1 MTQANGTQS
10 RVLLLGA
17 TGFIGRH
24 LLYALR
30 AAGYAVTCGVRGAE
44 KRLECD
50 AVVQVDFLRDHAES
64 DWLPRLAGIDFV
76 INTVGILRE
85 HDSVSFGALHI
96 AAPSALF
103 SAAASSG
110 VRKVVQISALGADDY
125 AVSDYHRTKKA
136 ADDKLAALQ
145 LPWVILQPSLVFGAG
160 GLSAALFT
168 RLAALP
174 VVPLPGQGEQQ
185 IQPIHVDDLTVATL
199 RLLETTEFDRQRIP
213 AVGPLPLTLRQFLDA
228 LRHGMRL
235 GNARYLRIPTPLVR
249 ATAAIGDKFPGVLL
263 NRQSLGMLMRGNVA
277 SPAAITAI
285 LGRRP
290 RPAELFIPSASARA
304 IANEARLSWLLP
316 LLRATVG
323 LVWIITGIVSLG
335 IYPVTDSYDLLARL
349 GMSGGIAAAALY
361 GSAALDLVLG
371 FGVFLIKRR
380 KWLWRAQMSL
390 IVAYSVII
398 AIFLPEYW
406 LHPYG
411 PLTKNLPM
419 LAAILMLH
427 EFEDRWTT

>member
-1 MTQANGTQS
+1 MTQTHS
-10 RVLLLGA
+10 TKPRVLLLGA

-30 AAGYAVTCGVRGAE
+30 AAGYAVTCGGRGTE
-44 KRLECD
+44 QRLECD
-50 AVVQVDFLRDHAES
+50 AVVQVDYLRDHAES
-64 DWLPRLAGIDFV
+64 DWLLRLAGIDFV
-76 INTVGILRE
+76 INAVGILRE
-85 HDSVSFGALHI
+85 DDSVSFVAIHI

-110 VRKVVQISALGADDY
+110 VRKLVQISALGADDH
-125 AVSDYHRTKKA
+125 AVSDYHRTKKV
-136 ADDKLAALQ
+136 ADDTLAALQ

-174 VVPLPGQGEQQ
+174 LVPLPGQGEQS
-185 IQPIHVDDLTVATL
+185 IQPIHIDDLTAATL
-199 RLLETTEFDRQRIP
+199 RLLETNEFDGQRIP
-213 AVGPLPLTLRQFLDA
+213 AVGPRPLTLRQFLDA
-228 LRHGMRL
+228 LRHGMGL
-235 GNARYLRIPTPLVR
+235 GNARYLRIPMPLVR
-249 ATAAIGDKFPGVLL
+249 ATAAIGDKLPGVLL
-263 NRQSLGMLMRGNVA
+263 NRESLGMLIRGNVA

-285 LGRRP
+285 LRRRP
-290 RPAELFIPSASARA
+290 RPAELFIPPPSARSV
-304 IANEARLSWLLP
+304 ANEARLSWLLP

-323 LVWIITGIVSLG
+323 LVWIITGVVSLG
-335 IYPVTDSYDLLARL
+335 IYPVADSYDLLARL
-349 GMSGGIAAAALY
+349 GLSGAVAAAALY

-371 FGVFLIKRR
+371 FGVFLVKRR

-390 IVAYSVII
+390 IVAYSIII
-398 AIFLPEYW
+398 AIYLPEYW
-406 LHPYG
+406 VHPYG

>member
-1 MTQANGTQS
+1 MTQSDGPQA

-24 LLYALR
+24 LLYVLR
-30 AAGYAVTCGVRGAE
+30 AAGYAVTCDVRGTE
-44 KRLECD
+44 KPLECD
-50 AVVQVDFLRDHAES
+50 ALVHVDYLRDHAES

-76 INTVGILRE
+76 INAVVILRQN
-85 HDSVSFGALHI
+85 DLVSFDAIHI
-96 AAPSALF
+96 AAPIALF

-110 VRKVVQISALGADDY
+110 VRKVVQISALGADDHV
-125 AVSDYHRTKKA
+125 VSDYHRTKKA
-136 ADDKLAALQ
+136 ADDKLATLQ
-145 LPWVILQPSLVFGAG
+145 LSWVILQPSLVFGTD

-174 VVPLPGQGEQQ
+174 VVPLPGQGEQR
-185 IQPIHVDDLTVATL
+185 IQPIHVDDLAAATL
-199 RLLETTEFDRQRIP
+199 RLLETNEFDGKRIP
-213 AVGPLPLTLRQFLDA
+213 AVGPRPLTLRQYLDA
-228 LRHGMRL
+228 LRHGMGL
-235 GNARYLRIPTPLVR
+235 GKARYLRIPMPLVR
-249 ATAAIGDKFPGVLL
+249 ASAAIGDKLPGLLL
-263 NRQSLGMLMRGNVA
+263 NRESLGMLVRGNIA
-277 SPAAITAI
+277 SPAAITAV
-285 LGRRP
+285 LGRPP
-290 RPAELFIPSASARA
+290 RSAELFIPPPSAPAV
-304 IANEARLSWLLP
+304 ANEARLSWLLP

-323 LVWIITGIVSLG
+323 MVWIITGIVSLG
-335 IYPVTDSYDLLARL
+335 IYPVADSYDLLARL
-349 GMSGGIAAAALY
+349 GLSGAIAATALY

-371 FGVFLIKRR
+371 FGVFLVKRR
-380 KWLWRAQMSL
+380 KWLWRAQMAL

-398 AIFLPEYW
+398 AIYLPEYW